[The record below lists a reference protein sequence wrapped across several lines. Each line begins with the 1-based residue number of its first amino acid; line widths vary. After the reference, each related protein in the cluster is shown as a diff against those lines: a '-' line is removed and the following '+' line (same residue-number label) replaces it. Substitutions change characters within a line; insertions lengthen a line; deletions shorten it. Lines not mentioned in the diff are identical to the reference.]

1 MDRTY
6 PEVEKSEV
14 ISTFRDTLAKSKI
27 KNPTKQMAAM
37 NAAVAF
43 LEKSTEAEQETIN
56 ELREAVKNCEEMRR
70 TIDEYKASKHIHE
83 ALQAEVLSLKTR
95 LKITEDNAWSTYAVI
110 FISVLAFFAGMTFSM
125 ICIPVLT
132 K

>member
-95 LKITEDNAWSTYAVI
+95 LKINEDNAWSTYAVI
-110 FISVLAFFAGMTFSM
+110 FISALAFFAGMTFSM